1 MAERPA
7 TSFPR
12 PSTLVGDDDGD
23 EDDGEDGD
31 DDCDEDGDKYEGKVD
46 HQGFLLWTILMWS

>member
-12 PSTLVGDDDGD
+12 PTTLVGD
-23 EDDGEDGD
+23 EDGD
-31 DDCDEDGDKYEGKVD
+31 VDSDEDSDEDGDKFEVKVD
-46 HQGFLLWTILMWS
+46 HQGFLLWTMVLWS